1 MIIYL
6 DDDSTS
12 YALQQQLILAG
23 HLLVLPAQ
31 VGLSGHSDPE
41 HLTYA
46 ITHQLPL
53 LTRNYQDF
61 RQLHNLIQTSGGNH
75 PGILVVRKDN
85 DSRDMKPYQVVSAL
99 TKMQTAHATCTD
111 QYLILNHWR

>member
-12 YALQQQLILAG
+12 YALQQQLLQAG
-23 HLLVLPAQ
+23 HELVLPVQ
-31 VGLSGHSDPE
+31 VNLSGHTDPE

-46 ITHQLPL
+46 ITHQMPL

-61 RQLHNLIQTSGGNH
+61 RYLHNLIQSSGGHH
-75 PGILVVRKDN
+75 PGILVIRKDN
-85 DSRDMKPYQVVSAL
+85 DSRDMKPHHVVTAL
-99 TKMQTAHATCTD
+99 AKLQTVHPTSID
-111 QYLILNHWR
+111 QYVILNHWR